1 MRVAIVG
8 AGIGGLAAA
17 AALLQRGFD
26 VEVYEQADA
35 LGEVGAGIQMTPN
48 AAKVLRALG
57 LQEGL
62 DRTAFRP
69 EAIFGLNWRTGHETF
84 RTPLLGYCDRVYGAD
99 YYQIHRA
106 DLHDMLR
113 ALVPAERIHLSHR
126 CGRIDQTADEAVLH
140 FENGQSATADLVVGA
155 DGIRSV
161 VRAQFFDDAEATYT
175 GNMCWR
181 AVVPIDPPDH
191 ALVLPGSSMWFG
203 PKGHVV
209 TYYVRSGKAVNIVA
223 IHETDAWE
231 AESWSTPSTREE
243 LCAAYAHWHPRVVEL
258 LSRTESVFK
267 WGLFDRDPMEGWTV
281 GRVTLLGDAAH
292 PMLPFLSQGA
302 AMAIEDGYVL
312 ARALAETPGGLAD
325 KLAAYEAD
333 RRPRTARVQLGARD
347 RARSYHEPSW
357 LGQKWRDLKHWWR
370 ALRNPHAS
378 GLQADWIYAY
388 DATTTPLGKSA
399 VQAA

>member
-1 MRVAIVG
+1 MHVAIVG

-17 AALLQRGFD
+17 AALLQRG
-26 VEVYEQADA
+26 VNVQVYEQADA

-57 LQEGL
+57 LQGGL
-62 DRTAFRP
+62 DRMAFRP
-69 EAIFGLNWRTGHETF
+69 KAIYGLNWRTGRQAFH
-84 RTPLLGYCDRVYGAD
+84 TPLLGYCDRVYGAD

-113 ALVPAERIHLSHR
+113 GLVPADRIHLAHR
-126 CGRIDQTADEAVLH
+126 CGRIDQDSNGATLH
-140 FENGQSATADLVVGA
+140 FEHGGTATADLVVGA

-161 VRAQFFDDAEATYT
+161 VRSQLFTDVEPSYT

-181 AVVPIDPPDH
+181 AVVPIDPPDFK
-191 ALVLPGSSMWFG
+191 LVLPGSSMWFG

-209 TYYVRSGKAVNIVA
+209 TYYVRAGAAVNIVA
-223 IHETDAWE
+223 IHETDHWE
-231 AESWSTPSTREE
+231 AESWSTPSSREE
-243 LCAAYAHWHPRVVEL
+243 LCAAYANWHPRVREL
-258 LSRTESVFK
+258 LSRTETVFK
-267 WGLFDRDPMEGWTV
+267 WGLFDRDPMEGWTK

-312 ARALAETPGGLAD
+312 ARALTEVPGDLTA

-333 RRPRTARVQLGARD
+333 RLPRTAQVQLGARE
-347 RARSYHEPSW
+347 RGRSYHQTSR
-357 LGQKWRDLKHWWR
+357 LGQWWRDLKHWWR
-370 ALRNPHAS
+370 ALRDPHAS
-378 GLQADWIYAY
+378 GLQANWIYAY
-388 DATTTPLGKSA
+388 DATTTPLG
-399 VQAA
+399 